1 MYDIRCKDVARI
13 LAEGPKA
20 YKEIATELHTI
31 YSRLD
36 PQGSWIKTVL
46 LKWNPLVV
54 NIGKNMWD
62 LSDLGKAFVK
72 LPGNFGG
79 PLTDAEKYFITGLL
93 MSDKE
98 QREIASE
105 LILHGKSSYKNRW
118 VVNATRVMLK
128 RLGII

>member
-13 LAEGPKA
+13 LAEGSKA
-20 YKEIATELHTI
+20 YKEIATELHTM
-31 YSRLD
+31 YSGLD

-54 NIGKNMWD
+54 KDGDMWN

-79 PLTDAEKYFITGLL
+79 PPTDAEKYFITGLL

-105 LILHGKSSYKNRW
+105 LILHGKSSYKNKW
-118 VVNATRVMLK
+118 VVNVTRVMLEC
-128 RLGII
+128 LGII